1 MEKSRALVSDSQR
14 IGLSALVSALEL
26 EASPENADDAL
37 LEATGLW
44 RSSIEPLEEEEEAQ
58 RRVGR
63 KVKRALRD
71 SESYEDSTFYSLL
84 LKDFIQNS
92 TANSLEGADITALR
106 QLKKRRQNVNIA
118 HSFISFLFYCNHSN
132 FIMIYRWIEK
142 PVKDERFAMWC
153 TASWK
158 ISCFRMPWLTP
169 LRLVAVL
176 MQIVFSARFFNRWT
190 YKYLRRRV

>member
-118 HSFISFLFYCNHSN
+118 HSVISFLFY
-132 FIMIYRWIEK
+132 FILIIRI
-142 PVKDERFAMWC
+142 
-153 TASWK
+153 
-158 ISCFRMPWLTP
+158 L
-169 LRLVAVL
+169 L
-176 MQIVFSARFFNRWT
+176 
-190 YKYLRRRV
+190 